1 MTTWMRDL
9 LTKGTTYQQQKN
21 DYKELQKVV
30 GNAGAS
36 KKTAELIY
44 SAASAK

>member
-1 MTTWMRDL
+1 L
-9 LTKGTTYQQQKN
+9 EHPAKTYHQQKD
-21 DYKELQKVV
+21 DYITLRKIV

-36 KKTAELIY
+36 KKTAELLY